1 MGHNAAECQR
11 QQIKNNKRRGSVV
24 RCPNCSAECSE
35 QAHECEFCGHS
46 FIEGVDSVEAQAS
59 PPPAPVPASNPNRA
73 TYTSSEPTYSIPEK
87 SYTPPPPTPPENPY
101 DASYP
106 SASRTSR
113 QSGVTGSVPNYLVW
127 AILAT
132 LCCCLPAGI
141 VAIVY
146 AAQVDGKLA
155 GGDYYGA
162 VAASDNAKMWSWI
175 SFGASAVVG
184 VLYFLLIMAGA
195 IADPGRH

>member
-1 MGHNAAECQR
+1 MQPGNQKDK
-11 QQIKNNKRRGSVV
+11 IRGSAV
-24 RCPNCSAECSE
+24 RCPNCSAECSD
-35 QAHECEFCGHS
+35 QAQECEFCGHS
-46 FIEGVDSVEAQAS
+46 FIESSQGANDVEASAS
-59 PPPAPVPASNPNRA
+59 PPPATARISNPNRA
-73 TYTSSEPTYSIPEK
+73 VFTSAEPTYSIPEK
-87 SYTPPPPTPPENPY
+87 TYTPPPPTPSENPY

-155 GGDYYGA
+155 GGDYHGA
-162 VAASDNAKMWSWI
+162 VEASNNAKMWSWI

-184 VLYFLLIMAGA
+184 VLYFMLIMAGGL
-195 IADPGRH
+195 ADAGR

>member
-1 MGHNAAECQR
+1 M
-11 QQIKNNKRRGSVV
+11 
-24 RCPNCSAECSE
+24 RCPNCSAECTD
-35 QAHECEFCGHS
+35 QALECEFCGHD
-46 FIEGVDSVEAQAS
+46 FISVDGLNAQVSAAS
-59 PPPAPVPASNPNRA
+59 PPPASVQTSSPNRA

-87 SYTPPPPTPPENPY
+87 TYTPPPAPSENPY

-113 QSGVTGSVPNYLVW
+113 QSRAAGSVPNHLVW

-132 LCCCLPAGI
+132 LCCCVPGGI

-146 AAQVDGKLA
+146 AAKVDGKLA
-155 GGDYYGA
+155 AGDYDGA

-175 SFGASAVVG
+175 SFGVWAVFV
-184 VLYFLLIMAGA
+184 VLYVLLIMAGA